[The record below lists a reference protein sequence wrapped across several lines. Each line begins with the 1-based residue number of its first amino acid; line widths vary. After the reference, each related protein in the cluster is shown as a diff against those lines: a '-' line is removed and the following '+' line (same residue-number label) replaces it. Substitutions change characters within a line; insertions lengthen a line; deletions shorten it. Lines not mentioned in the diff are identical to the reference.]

1 MKIYHKLILSKISIL
16 ILPIF
21 IFPSF
26 TGSSQND
33 ANYSIELAYQFINS
47 TLTNDT
53 LIFNLE
59 ENTDLGIF
67 TSDTISILEDTLF
80 NDEDRKYFRQQFAML
95 GKVKWEAEKITGATI
110 ISQAKVNQIF
120 RRSFLKRI
128 FRINNGWKKFKRK
141 YDGCLTSLSL
151 PIFNVNQNYC
161 IIYEWTQCHYL
172 AGSGQ
177 LSVYQFE
184 NGEWIFLKA
193 YSYGMS

>member
-1 MKIYHKLILSKISIL
+1 MKIYYKLILSKISIL
-16 ILPIF
+16 ILPVF
-21 IFPSF
+21 IFLSF
-26 TGSSQND
+26 TGSSQNE

-47 TLTNDT
+47 TLTNDSLT
-53 LIFNLE
+53 FNLE

-67 TSDTISILEDTLF
+67 TSDTMSILEDTLF

-128 FRINNGWKKFKRK
+128 FRINNGWKKFKKK
-141 YDGCLTSLSL
+141 YGGCLTSISL
-151 PIFNVNQNYC
+151 PIFNVNQDYC

-177 LSVYQFE
+177 LCVYHLE
-184 NGEWIFLKA
+184 YGEWIFLKT